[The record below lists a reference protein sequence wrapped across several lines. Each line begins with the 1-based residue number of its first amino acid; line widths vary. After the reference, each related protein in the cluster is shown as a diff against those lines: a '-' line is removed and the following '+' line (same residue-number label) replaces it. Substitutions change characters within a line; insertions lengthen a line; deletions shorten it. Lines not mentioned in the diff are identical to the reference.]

1 MTANELFAATPPDHS
16 SRIMADLLELDRQ
29 AYRTALATLASRR
42 NLRVQFLDKKSKA
55 DRHRWM
61 AESLSRKRNE
71 DLALEILQN
80 WILRCQSAM
89 VLAFL
94 DQLDIAHN
102 GEGIIED
109 TPAEPNAAR
118 VDAAVAFLLANFP
131 AEAAAIYLHLFSS
144 MDPEGWK
151 HLRHL
156 LSTHPELQLGALS
169 AQNEPAP
176 ATPENSENTP
186 ADTPAPIS
194 QQPQQ

>member
-1 MTANELFAATPPDHS
+1 MTANELFAATSPDFAS
-16 SRIMADLLELDRQ
+16 TIMADLLELDRQ

-42 NLRVQFLDKKSKA
+42 NLRVQFLDKKPKS

-61 AESLSRKRNE
+61 AEALTRKRNE

-109 TPAEPNAAR
+109 TPVEPETAR
-118 VDAAVAFLLANFP
+118 VDAAVNFLLANYP
-131 AEAAAIYLHLFSS
+131 AQAVSIYLHLFSS
-144 MDPEGWK
+144 MDPDGWS

-156 LSTHPELQLGALS
+156 LATRTDLQLGASTSPTSPASDPLS
-169 AQNEPAP
+169 VQ
-176 ATPENSENTP
+176 PE
-186 ADTPAPIS
+186 
-194 QQPQQ
+194 Q